1 MKKSFLLITVCFCLS
16 FLACSGN
23 DDNAP
28 RLVNPTSYIKL
39 TVAGKSWDSDP
50 GVVIGVSLIG
60 GKHNFTL
67 SGVDKTF
74 EGETSGFSAV
84 FSSESD
90 ITPGTYVLDD
100 LDGGASIT
108 KVNSKTYLTGSS
120 SNFAIQITEVQG
132 SGTAKKFKGTFSGE
146 LKGPT
151 AGDVVT
157 ISNGEFSSL

>member
-1 MKKSFLLITVCFCLS
+1 MKKSFLLIASCFCLS
-16 FLACSGN
+16 FLACSKS

-28 RLVNPTSYIKL
+28 KLVNATNYIKL

-50 GVVIGVSLIG
+50 GVVIGVSFID

-84 FSSESD
+84 FSSESE
-90 ITPGTYVLDD
+90 ITTGTYILDD

-108 KVNSKTYLTGSS
+108 KVNGKTYLSGTS

-132 SGTAKKFKGTFSGE
+132 SGTAKRFKGTFSGE
-146 LKGPT
+146 LKGPVS
-151 AGDVVT
+151 GDVVT
-157 ISNGEFSSL
+157 ISNGVFSSL